1 MLLCASDNS
10 MTVSKFGIRSKEGI
24 WPRKTLL
31 EHVYYSI
38 RRNKVVAPISCAYHN
53 RVGVVEHC
61 IANILA
67 CVPSLAQDTCLKYWE
82 KYGYDGLFELHAED
96 RSIFIASLKLKWKSC
111 L

>member
-10 MTVSKFGIRSKEGI
+10 LTVSKFGIRSNEGI

-38 RRNKVVAPISCAYHN
+38 RRSKVVAPISCAYHN

-67 CVPSLAQDTCLKYWE
+67 CV
-82 KYGYDGLFELHAED
+82 
-96 RSIFIASLKLKWKSC
+96 RKLGTGHVSTILGEIRLRWP